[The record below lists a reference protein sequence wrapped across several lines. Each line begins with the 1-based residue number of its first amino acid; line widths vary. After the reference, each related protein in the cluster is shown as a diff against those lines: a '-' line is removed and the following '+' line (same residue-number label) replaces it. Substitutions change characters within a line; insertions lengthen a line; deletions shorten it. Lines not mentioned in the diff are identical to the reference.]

1 MTSFSAALAV
11 SLPFAPKT
19 GGMKAIA
26 ALAERTTILSLKLLA
41 ALHVLFFLAFLA
53 SLLAATGRV

>member
-1 MTSFSAALAV
+1 
-11 SLPFAPKT
+11 
-19 GGMKAIA
+19 MKAIA

>member
-1 MTSFSAALAV
+1 MERF
-11 SLPFAPKT
+11 
-19 GGMKAIA
+19 A

-53 SLLAATGRV
+53 GLFVATARI